1 MTRIDC
7 FVVVVLHL
15 CLVIWIW
22 TVKDSM
28 KYDTVRASPK
38 HYELLNCDCQVL
50 NCKAMAHYFQVKMLQ
65 LVELFS
71 RVVTRVG
78 RMSEQ

>member
-22 TVKDSM
+22 TVKDSK

-38 HYELLNCDCQVL
+38 HYELNCDYQFL
-50 NCKAMAHYFQVKMLQ
+50 NCKAMVNY
-65 LVELFS
+65 S
-71 RVVTRVG
+71 
-78 RMSEQ
+78 